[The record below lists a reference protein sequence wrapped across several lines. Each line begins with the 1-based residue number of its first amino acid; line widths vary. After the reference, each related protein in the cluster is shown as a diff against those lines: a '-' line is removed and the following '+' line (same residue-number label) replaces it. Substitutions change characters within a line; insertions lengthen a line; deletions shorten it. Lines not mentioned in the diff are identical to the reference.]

1 MEILWSDYH
10 TGACGK
16 DRYNKS
22 LVSPAQPMT
31 SPALHVQ
38 DLRKTYGNGVEA
50 LKGVSLTVQPGDF
63 FALLGPNG
71 AGKSTLIGILS
82 SLVNASSGD
91 AEVFGVSIHKDRS
104 AAMRLIG
111 LVPQELNFN
120 QFEKPFDI
128 CVNQAGF
135 YGIPRK
141 QAMERAEKYLKE
153 LRLWDKA
160 HEQAR
165 TLSGG
170 MKRRLMIA
178 RAMMNEPRLLIL
190 DEPTAGVDIEIRR
203 SMWQFVSGINEAG
216 TTVILTTHY
225 LEEAEQLCR
234 NIAIIDHGRIIENTT
249 MKSLLATLDVESFVL
264 DVATVN
270 GELPTLPG
278 VVLRR
283 VDEHTLEAEMSRSH
297 DLNSLFAALS
307 AHGITVTSMRNKS
320 NRLEELFVRLVEHGR
335 QPGQENAA

>member
-1 MEILWSDYH
+1 MS
-10 TGACGK
+10 T
-16 DRYNKS
+16 
-22 LVSPAQPMT
+22 QPST
-31 SPALHVQ
+31 TVPALVV
-38 DLRKTYGNGVEA
+38 DNLRKTYGNGVEA

-82 SLVNASSGD
+82 SLVNSTGGD
-91 AEVFGVSIHKDRS
+91 AQVFGVSVNRQRNE
-104 AAMRLIG
+104 AMKLIG
-111 LVPQELNFN
+111 LVPQEINFN

-128 CVNQAGF
+128 CVNEAGF

-141 QAMERAEKYLKE
+141 IAAERAEKYLKE

-160 HEQAR
+160 HDQAR
-165 TLSGG
+165 MLSGG

-203 SMWQFVSGINEAG
+203 SMWQFVSGINAAG

-234 NIAIIDHGRIIENTT
+234 NIAIIDHGSIVENTT
-249 MKSLLATLDVESFVL
+249 MKRLLAKLDSETFVL
-264 DVATVN
+264 DVTATP
-270 GELPTLPG
+270 EPLPTLADIA
-278 VVLRR
+278 LRR
-283 VDEHTLEAEMSRSH
+283 VDEHTLEAEMPRTS
-297 DLNSLFAALS
+297 DLNALFAALS
-307 AHGITVTSMRNKS
+307 AHGIRVTSMRNKT
-320 NRLEELFVRLVEHGR
+320 NRLEELFVRLVENGR
-335 QPGQENAA
+335 DKAA